1 MVRRTSET
9 QSTGLVKLY
18 YRIGEVS
25 RLVGVAPHV
34 LRYWET
40 EFRTVRPQKSSH
52 GQRVYSK
59 KDVQKLLAI
68 KDLLKSQ
75 GFTIEGARKRLR
87 ELALQ
92 RESDV
97 TSAGAPASP
106 PVEVSLLVRE
116 GTPGMSIPSAKPLR
130 AALLEIR
137 ADLVAWLSELAPSDQ
152 APS

>member
-1 MVRRTSET
+1 MVRRASD
-9 QSTGLVKLY
+9 STNVGLVKLY

-59 KDVQKLLAI
+59 KDVQKLLTI

-87 ELALQ
+87 ELPAKHEPDQ
-92 RESDV
+92 RDTVLS
-97 TSAGAPASP
+97 ASP
-106 PVEVSLLVRE
+106 PVEGSVQVRE
-116 GTPGMSIPSAKPLR
+116 VSPVASVPGAKPLR
-130 AALLEIR
+130 AAVLDMR
-137 ADLVAWLSELAPSDQ
+137 ADLVAWLSELSSTEQ
-152 APS
+152 QRF

>member
-1 MVRRTSET
+1 MVRRASDNTSV
-9 QSTGLVKLY
+9 GLVKLY

-59 KDVQKLLAI
+59 KDVQKLLTI

-87 ELALQ
+87 ELPLKH
-92 RESDV
+92 ESDGRDTV
-97 TSAGAPASP
+97 SSASP
-106 PVEVSLLVRE
+106 PVEGAGSVRE
-116 GTPGMSIPSAKPLR
+116 VSPVASAPSAKPLR
-130 AALLEIR
+130 AAMLEVR
-137 ADLVAWLSELAPSDQ
+137 ADLVAWLGELTLTEQ
-152 APS
+152 QRF